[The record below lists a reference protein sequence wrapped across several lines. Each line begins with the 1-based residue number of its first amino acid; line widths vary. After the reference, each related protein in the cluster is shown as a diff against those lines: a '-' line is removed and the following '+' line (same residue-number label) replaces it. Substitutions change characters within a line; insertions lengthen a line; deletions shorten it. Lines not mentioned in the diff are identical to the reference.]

1 MPAKKDQQIANLK
14 TELANAKE
22 DASRALQEKETALK
36 EVERLNG
43 IIREEKTKTTEITQQ
58 LTLLQEQNAKLQKQL
73 LDAPRTSDGHA
84 EEKVVVTDE
93 LESVKAELIAVKTE
107 LEYFRAELKKSE
119 TEKEE
124 ITKEKEKFGKNFS
137 LQCAKFIAKEE
148 TLNKRIEELKAEVV
162 ATKQSALT
170 RPSRVKDARM
180 PSAEASSST
189 SIVDGGIG
197 SRRSASSHYVTSL
210 MQQQQPDDATVL
222 PKEVMVADFMREQQ
236 QRCLGSASSYPGVMF
251 GFSAIG
257 GSASGGIE
265 GYVPEDKQAAAKQ
278 EKKSSSKPAAP
289 RPSQG

>member
-148 TLNKRIEELKAEVV
+148 TLNKRIEELEAES
-162 ATKQSALT
+162 TKQLTLT
-170 RPSRVKDARM
+170 RMSPVEA
-180 PSAEASSST
+180 ASSKQEYP
-189 SIVDGGIG
+189 G
-197 SRRSASSHYVTSL
+197 SSSS
-210 MQQQQPDDATVL
+210 
-222 PKEVMVADFMREQQ
+222 
-236 QRCLGSASSYPGVMF
+236 GVMF
-251 GFSAIG
+251 GYASTS
-257 GSASGGIE
+257 SASRGIE
-265 GYVPEDKQAAAKQ
+265 AYVPEEAQV
-278 EKKSSSKPAAP
+278 EKSSPTAASRPLP
-289 RPSQG
+289 RQ